1 MAGASPRPALG
12 RPLLLLGALL
22 ALTALAWLGWRLG
35 APSVSPVVDARP
47 ALWRMEKD
55 GRQAWLFGTIHAVPH
70 GERWLSPRIADALAQ
85 SDRLMLEVTGLE
97 AERRSRATF
106 ERLGHAPDLP
116 PIAARLDAADAD
128 RFKALVA
135 ATPSAFH
142 GLDGYKSWAAALL
155 INAASS
161 SGLDL
166 SAQEAGEAVLTE
178 RFAQEGKPIE
188 GLETISGQLGLFDAL
203 PEADQR
209 LLLAQAV
216 REAGDAGRLY
226 GDLHEAW
233 ARGDLARLERQFLAP
248 LARSPSLRRALIDN
262 RNARWA
268 GAIDASVSRQPGTL
282 FIAVGA
288 GHLIG
293 PASLQ
298 ARLATLGWQIKRVQ

>member
-1 MAGASPRPALG
+1 MAGAAPRPAFG
-12 RPLLLLGALL
+12 RPLLLLCALVAL
-22 ALTALAWLGWRLG
+22 AGLAWLGWRLG
-35 APSVSPVVDARP
+35 APAVSPVVDARP

-55 GRQAWLFGTIHAVPH
+55 GRQAWLFGTIHAVPR
-70 GERWLSPRIADALAQ
+70 GERWLSPPIADALIA
-85 SDRLMLEVTGLE
+85 SDRLMLEVTGLD

-106 ERLGHAPDLP
+106 ERLGRASNLP
-116 PIAARLDAADAD
+116 PVLERLDTADATRLKGLIAAH
-128 RFKALVA
+128 
-135 ATPSAFH
+135 PSAFH

-161 SGLDL
+161 AGLDL
-166 SAQEAGEAVLTE
+166 SAQEAGEAVFTQ
-178 RFAQEGKPIE
+178 RFTQAGKPIE
-188 GLETISGQLGLFDAL
+188 GLETIAGQLGLFDAL

-216 REAGDAGRLY
+216 GEAGDAQQLY
-226 GDLHEAW
+226 GDLHAAW
-233 ARGDLARLERQFLAP
+233 ARGDLARLEKQFLAP
-248 LARSPSLRRALIDN
+248 LSRSPSLRRALIDN

-268 GAIDASVSRQPGTL
+268 SAIDTSLSRQPGTA

-298 ARLATLGWQIKRVQ
+298 ARLAALGWRIERVQ